1 MKDWKSVFEGVLTD
15 RQIKVNESMKLH
27 TTYGI
32 GGLADVF
39 VLPQSIEELK
49 KVLQKAAAMN
59 IPVTVIG
66 GGTNT
71 LVSDK
76 GIRGITICTTRIKN
90 SVVRKG
96 NTIIVTGGAGTGMV
110 SRFAQKQGL
119 SGLEFA
125 AGIPGTLLGAV
136 FMNANGYGGC
146 FADVV
151 TSVRTITR
159 NGLEE
164 HIWNLTD
171 IAYGNSDSIFMKN
184 GEILIEVTMSLKEGD
199 VEAIKKTMDEYQLSR
214 RTKQPLEKRSAGT
227 MFLRPPGKYVGPMVK
242 ACNLM
247 GFSVGDAQV
256 STKHP
261 GFVVNN
267 GNASAKEIM
276 DVLHEVQRRVKEKYQ
291 VHLPLDVRML
301 GEDFPQE

>member
-125 AGIPGTLLGAV
+125 AGTYPSPAFFAFGMNDFGNQFYTNNAV
-136 FMNANGYGGC
+136 KDLSTWSDKIVVSSKGY
-146 FADVV
+146 
-151 TSVRTITR
+151 
-159 NGLEE
+159 
-164 HIWNLTD
+164 
-171 IAYGNSDSIFMKN
+171 
-184 GEILIEVTMSLKEGD
+184 
-199 VEAIKKTMDEYQLSR
+199 
-214 RTKQPLEKRSAGT
+214 
-227 MFLRPPGKYVGPMVK
+227 
-242 ACNLM
+242 
-247 GFSVGDAQV
+247 
-256 STKHP
+256 
-261 GFVVNN
+261 
-267 GNASAKEIM
+267 
-276 DVLHEVQRRVKEKYQ
+276 
-291 VHLPLDVRML
+291 ML
-301 GEDFPQE
+301 F